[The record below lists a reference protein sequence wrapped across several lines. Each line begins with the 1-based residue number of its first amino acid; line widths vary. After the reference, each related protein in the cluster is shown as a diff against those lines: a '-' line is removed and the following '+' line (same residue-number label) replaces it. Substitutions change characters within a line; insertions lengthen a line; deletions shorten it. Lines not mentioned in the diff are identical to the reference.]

1 MTRVILAILLVLLL
15 ATAALADTFQFVSHT
30 GALAVGAAV
39 YSGGKL
45 IGYTNVQGVISI
57 NVPIGSYKFWVF
69 YMGVGRELQLNITG
83 NLQLQQV
90 RLP

>member
-1 MTRVILAILLVLLL
+1 MTRVILAILLVLGL
-15 ATAALADTFQFVSHT
+15 ATAALADTFQFVTRT

-45 IGYTNVQGVISI
+45 IGYTNVQGMLFIDAPRGASRFQV
-57 NVPIGSYKFWVF
+57 V
-69 YMGVGRELQLNITG
+69 YMGQQRELQLNVTG
-83 NLQLQQV
+83 NPQLQQV